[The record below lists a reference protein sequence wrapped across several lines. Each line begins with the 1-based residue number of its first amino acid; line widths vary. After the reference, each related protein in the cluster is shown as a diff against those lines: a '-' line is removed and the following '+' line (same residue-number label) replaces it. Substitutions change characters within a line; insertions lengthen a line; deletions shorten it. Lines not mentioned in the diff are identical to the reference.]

1 MSTTTI
7 TISFDKSHLVTI
19 GEKLYGES
27 LELLRELISNAF
39 DADATHVWVNISPDC
54 LIVGDDGTGMDE
66 AGLREFF
73 TIGSQNKKKEPLS
86 PRFKRP
92 RIGQFGIGKFAV
104 LTACERFVV
113 QTQRGEF
120 AGEVVFDKKEWNEG
134 TTWHVPFEQIEAD
147 PEQGNGTTVRL
158 EKLKKSFALP
168 DVERFI
174 RERLPLTAENFD
186 VLVNGKKIEPIF
198 IAGRRFPIH
207 VNIPYGQI
215 SGELIVPK
223 FPAKQGEE
231 PGIECI
237 VRGVVICRST
247 FGLELPMIAK
257 LRGQISADFLP
268 ITSDRSRFITD
279 APEYRAFLAVLVKEI
294 RRVQH
299 LSEELHERKEQR
311 KADETL
317 KDTLSRMRKAIRR
330 NPDIAPPLLSSAGDM
345 TTESVRARAE
355 KMAPRAASG
364 EPGVDALNMTI
375 TGIADPAGQEHGE
388 GDDGG
393 SEPPARRVRVKNLH
407 GKTVI
412 ARSITVG
419 GVGITCSL
427 EQCGKDRPAAF
438 IEAGIVFI
446 NTDHA
451 LYRKQKEKGQD
462 MLGFYLTYL
471 LSQQVALMLAEGDTR
486 KAFDLQNRLL
496 TDSW

>member
-1 MSTTTI
+1 MSATTI
-7 TISFDKSHLVTI
+7 PISFDRSHLVTI

-39 DADATHVWVNISPDC
+39 DADATHVWVDIGPDR
-54 LIVGDDGTGMDE
+54 LVVGDDGTGMDE

-73 TIGSQNKKKEPLS
+73 MIGSQNKKTEPLS

-113 QTQRGEF
+113 QTQRGDF
-120 AGEVVFDKKEWNEG
+120 AGEVVFDKQLWNEG
-134 TTWHVPFEQIEAD
+134 VTWDIPFLRIEAD

-158 EKLKKSFALP
+158 EKIKKSFSLA

-174 RERLPLTAENFD
+174 RERLPLTTENFD
-186 VLVNGKKIEPIF
+186 VLVNGKKVEPIF
-198 IAGRRFPIH
+198 VAGRRFPIDAET
-207 VNIPYGQI
+207 PYGRI
-215 SGELIVPK
+215 SGELIVPN
-223 FPAKQGEE
+223 FPGKQTGEA
-231 PGIECI
+231 GIECI

-247 FGLELPMIAK
+247 FGFELPIISR
-257 LRGQISADFLP
+257 LRGQVSADFLP

-279 APEYRAFLAVLVKEI
+279 APEYRAFVAVLAKEI
-294 RRVQH
+294 RHVQH
-299 LSEELHERKEQR
+299 LSQELNERKDRR

-330 NPDIAPPLLSSAGDM
+330 NPDIAPPLVGSAGEITD
-345 TTESVRARAE
+345 ESARTQAE
-355 KMAPRAASG
+355 KMAPRAMEGESG
-364 EPGVDALNMTI
+364 VEAINMTMQD
-375 TGIADPAGQEHGE
+375 GRSPGEQEHE
-388 GDDGG
+388 TG
-393 SEPPARRVRVKNLH
+393 SDATEPPARKVRVKNLQ
-407 GKTVI
+407 GKTVT

-419 GVGITCSL
+419 GIGITCSL
-427 EQCGKDRPAAF
+427 EGCGKDQPAAF

-446 NTDHA
+446 NTDHS